1 MSKTSFEATVT
12 SKGQI
17 TIPKAVR
24 ERLGLDEG
32 EKVLFRFD
40 EEGGVRLAGVPAD
53 PMDRL
58 EKAQEAAAP
67 LDLDAQALIDRE
79 REQWDRLQ

>member
-1 MSKTSFEATVT
+1 MSYESTVT

-17 TIPKAVR
+17 TIPKDVR
-24 ERLGLDEG
+24 DRLDIEEG

-40 EEGGVRLAGVPAD
+40 EDGAVRLVVVPKE
-53 PMDRL
+53 PMERFQNVR
-58 EKAQEAAAP
+58 ERAS
-67 LDLDAQALIDRE
+67 DLDVDVQQLIDRE

>member
-1 MSKTSFEATVT
+1 MSYEATVT

-17 TIPKAVR
+17 TIPKEIR
-24 ERLGLDEG
+24 ERLDIQEG

-40 EEGGVRLAGVPAD
+40 EDGSLRLVVVPDD
-53 PMDRL
+53 PMERI
-58 EKAQEAAAP
+58 ERVRERAEGVEF
-67 LDLDAQALIDRE
+67 DARALIDRE

>member
-1 MSKTSFEATVT
+1 MSYEATVT

-24 ERLGLDEG
+24 ERMGLEEG

-40 EEGGVRLAGVPAD
+40 EDGSVRIVGVPSD

-58 EKAQEAAAP
+58 DEAQERAAP
-67 LDLDAQALIDRE
+67 YDLDATELIERE
-79 REQWDRLQ
+79 RDQWSRLR

>member
-1 MSKTSFEATVT
+1 MSFEATVT

-24 ERLGLDEG
+24 EQLDLHEG

-40 EEGGVRLAGVPAD
+40 DEGGVRLVGVPAD

-58 EKAQEAAAP
+58 DEARERAGSYEV
-67 LDLDAQALIDRE
+67 DVRTLIERE

>member
-1 MSKTSFEATVT
+1 MAFEATVT
-12 SKGQI
+12 SKGQL

-24 ERLGLDEG
+24 ERLAIEPG

-40 EEGGVRLAGVPAD
+40 EDGGVRLVGVPAD

-58 EKAQEAAAP
+58 EAAQVRAAP
-67 LDLDAQALIDRE
+67 LDLDARELIERE
-79 REQWDRLQ
+79 RDRWDQAR

>member
-1 MSKTSFEATVT
+1 MSYEATVT

-17 TIPKAVR
+17 TIPKPIR
-24 ERLGLDEG
+24 DRLDIEAG

-40 EEGGVRLAGVPAD
+40 EAGSLRLVVVPSD
-53 PMDRL
+53 PMERI
-58 EKAQEAAAP
+58 ERVRERAAG
-67 LDLDAQALIDRE
+67 LDVDAAELIERE

>member
-1 MSKTSFEATVT
+1 MAFEATVT
-12 SKGQI
+12 SKGQL

-24 ERLGLDEG
+24 DRLNIQPG

-40 EEGGVRLAGVPAD
+40 EEGGVRLVNVPAD

-58 EKAQEAAAP
+58 DAAQERAVP
-67 LDLDAQALIDRE
+67 LDLDARELIERE
-79 REQWDRLQ
+79 REQWDRAQ